1 MICWMYVAVEKTDPC
16 ANFSQGVH
24 LKPTLWEL
32 IAPPPQPYHDTC
44 RQHKGRSM
52 TYGVVLE
59 ARGLDELEVVV
70 DRLVRGVDGPGGEA
84 AEERRPFDPGE

>member
-1 MICWMYVAVEKTDPC
+1 
-16 ANFSQGVH
+16 
-24 LKPTLWEL
+24 
-32 IAPPPQPYHDTC
+32 
-44 RQHKGRSM
+44 M